1 MAFRMKEITDNVRVG
16 RPSDGGL
23 NIEVWQVPRGW
34 EAGAQLGPMEEIT
47 IPYNAIDGIFQYL
60 R

>member
-1 MAFRMKEITDNVRVG
+1 MAFKMEEITDTVRVG

-23 NIEVWQVPRGW
+23 NVEVWQVPRGW
-34 EAGAQLGPMEEIT
+34 QAGSQLGPMEEIT
-47 IPYNAIDGIFQYL
+47 IPADAVDEIFQYL